1 MKRIFLFLLI
11 LLISTSVCSA
21 ATITVPET
29 CTVSDYKLVLEEQ
42 MTTEQTTSALSV
54 FDFAA
59 YTPVVSGVDNNTI
72 YFTSEKDLARFC
84 MHFSQSNNNYA
95 FNREYSVFIKDKPTP
110 VSIVFAKTYS
120 CNNGA
125 RAVTLHVNSSRIQT
139 AYAMGA
145 AYCGDTNTAVR
156 SSMNLNGKAITSR
169 ASQGTAHG
177 YIDSPFYVE
186 NNIFDLHAYSTR
198 TSGAGVDGSFL
209 VFDSVTYTATMPEP
223 SLIHDTVTCYVI
235 IPEMIVVIN
244 SIPAVS
250 VYEGS
255 NLLGTTDNGGY
266 LKITIPIGEHSFKFI
281 KEGYWDYL
289 TTLNIQNDTT
299 INPELAPKT
308 SLFQVSKQFEENI
321 YPNSIS
327 KVKLDLE
334 PIKNAYSTRLRVSGA
349 DVTKVYYNTQI
360 LPKTTDGSYIL
371 GDISNP
377 QSLEIEYKTP
387 SSWGQRTFT
396 IELTATD
403 LEGSAYTN
411 LETINYEV
419 LELPFLLE
427 MSTFGI
433 GNNNVKITDQSGSSY
448 SVLLSLYNSEG
459 SEVWSSSN
467 NIIEYCDCS
476 FEVPITEPGN
486 YILELTAKAGTVKS
500 YYSIEI
506 IEPVKLITNK
516 LTGNLGKVTTA
527 KFAIYNPTDNVKY
540 YYSTLE
546 CQFFNESINKTFSI
560 APGVNKTL
568 ELPFKVP
575 DKLELENYQLNLK
588 IYDNEKSELICSED
602 IILTISKNS
611 FLPIN
616 MDSNNYLIILGILII
631 VIGAVIIYLK
641 WGKK

>member
-1 MKRIFLFLLI
+1 MKKILLFLLI
-11 LLISTSVCSA
+11 LLSIASVNATAPTMPVNYTTS
-21 ATITVPET
+21 E
-29 CTVSDYKLVLEEQ
+29 YKVVLDEQ
-42 MTTEQTTSALSV
+42 MTTEQTTSTLSV
-54 FDFAA
+54 FDYVQYA
-59 YTPVVSGVDNNTI
+59 PVVSGINGSTI
-72 YFTSEKDLARFC
+72 YFESEKDLARFC
-84 MHFSQSNNNYA
+84 MHFTQSNKNYA
-95 FNREYSVFIKDKPTP
+95 FNHEYSVFISDNPVP
-110 VSIVFAKTYS
+110 VSIVYGETYS
-120 CNNGA
+120 CGNGA
-125 RAVTLHVNSSRIQT
+125 RHVLVNVNSSKIQT
-139 AYAMGA
+139 AYVFGA
-145 AYCGDTNTAVR
+145 AYCGGSGV
-156 SSMNLNGKAITSR
+156 SSNMVLNGKTVTSR
-169 ASQGTAHG
+169 GSHG
-177 YIDSPFYVE
+177 MTYGFIDSPFYKSSNV
-186 NNIFDLHAYSTR
+186 FDLYASSSSST
-198 TSGAGVDGSFL
+198 GAGVDGSFL
-209 VFDSVTYTATMPEP
+209 VFDSITYTATMPEP
-223 SLIHDTVTCYVI
+223 SVTQDTCTPYVI
-235 IPEMIVVIN
+235 IPQMNVIIN

-250 VYEGS
+250 VYEGDS
-255 NLLGTTDNGGY
+255 LLGTTDNGGY
-266 LKITIPIGEHSFKFI
+266 LKINLPIGEHSFKFI
-281 KEGYWDYL
+281 KEGYWDY
-289 TTLNIQNDTT
+289 TINLNVQNDTT

-308 SLFQVSKQFEENI
+308 SLFHISKQFEENI

-396 IELTATD
+396 VELTATD

-427 MSTFGI
+427 MPTFAI
-433 GNNNVKITDQSGSSY
+433 GNNNVKITDQSGSTY

-516 LTGNLGKVTTA
+516 LSSNLGKVTTA

-560 APGVNKTL
+560 APGVNKTV

-575 DKLELENYQLNLK
+575 DKLDLENYQLNLK
-588 IYDNEKSELICSED
+588 IYDNEKSEPICSED

-631 VIGAVIIYLK
+631 IIGAVIIYWK